1 MIITG
6 LKMNVWYEYST
17 YYCKTVV
24 QINHNLRVNYCSIIL
39 LNAVC
44 VKYRSDVRPYIGP
57 SVCPIGHT
65 PRGVVLKKKW
75 GTPET
80 RLRQFRPTYMYMLYL
95 NYLTLPFSK

>member
-24 QINHNLRVNYCSIIL
+24 QINHNLRVSYCSIIL

-57 SVCPIGHT
+57 SVCP
-65 PRGVVLKKKW
+65 RGVVLKKKW
-75 GTPET
+75 GTPEAK
-80 RLRQFRPTYMYMLYL
+80 LRQFRPTYMYMLYL